1 MQRQQLIAD
10 LLETRSK
17 KIHRRL
23 LKKHADLIDLKLAE
37 EIKNTYY
44 DSWTREPLKTRNAA
58 QALEVLSEIIP
69 DDGQV
74 KALAIWVKGIADL
87 AEGQTEKAI
96 VNLDKAAQIFTAL
109 EKPYQAAQTQVGK
122 QYALALLGRYEKAVD
137 CGKQALQVFDFFNDE
152 ISAGKIENNIGN
164 IFIRQ
169 ELLREA
175 EEYYSL
181 ARARFERLGNIEQ
194 LTISEIGLANT
205 YSNLNDFRKAEKYY
219 NKTLAI
225 ARRNVN
231 AFKASRD

>member
-69 DDGQV
+69 DDGEV

-96 VNLDKAAQIFTAL
+96 VNLDTAAQIFTAL
-109 EKPYQAAQTQVGK
+109 KKALSGGANAGWQTICFSF
-122 QYALALLGRYEKAVD
+122 L
-137 CGKQALQVFDFFNDE
+137 
-152 ISAGKIENNIGN
+152 GKI
-164 IFIRQ
+164 R
-169 ELLREA
+169 
-175 EEYYSL
+175 
-181 ARARFERLGNIEQ
+181 
-194 LTISEIGLANT
+194 
-205 YSNLNDFRKAEKYY
+205 
-219 NKTLAI
+219 
-225 ARRNVN
+225 
-231 AFKASRD
+231 